1 MCILW
6 CSGKSEGDDNSESES
21 EGGENTE
28 SESEGGENTESE
40 SEGDEGDSDNDR
52 SQGGLS
58 SIHFTVQSGDLNQV
72 VILKQQRSLTDKE
85 KLSILEDSFVPPSGY
100 QFPTRIISGCKR
112 HFQSGWLTKYN
123 GLVYSESADGG
134 FCKYCVTFAKCGPK
148 VKELGVLVNKPLT
161 NFKKATEKLDEH
173 FHDKQFHKAA
183 MEAAMLFIKVQKNK
197 SLSIDQQLS
206 NLRRQNVAKNRLV
219 LRSIVEA
226 VILCA
231 RQGLALRGH
240 RDDSTHVESAPLA
253 NHGNFLAL
261 LQFRIRAGDELLK
274 EHPQTA
280 KGNALYTSK
289 TVQNE
294 IIATCGN
301 LIRQK
306 LLKSIR
312 DAGFFSVIADE
323 ATDAANQEQLS
334 VSIRFVE
341 NNEPCERFMGFI
353 RCATGVTGEAIADN
367 ILLQLNAWQLPVT
380 SLRGQAYDGA
390 GSMSGHT
397 KGAAARVS
405 AMFPKALYTHCAS
418 HRLNLCI
425 VKSCSNREVTNMME
439 VVDSISR
446 FFNNSPKR
454 QLELEKWI
462 AAVLPGEKKRRKLK
476 MLCRTR
482 WVERHDAYEVFTD
495 LFVVIVSCL
504 EQIANAP
511 PAEWNRETRSEAQSF
526 LLAVS
531 QFSFIVTL
539 TVTQKILAFTRGLSV
554 KLQGRYVDVCRAHRD
569 IESVKTAL
577 KSARSDSQVD
587 TFHEQT
593 FEEAV
598 RLGASVGIE
607 QSSPRLAG
615 RQQHRSNVPAGTVKD
630 YYKLNLTI
638 PLLDHING
646 ELDTRFSSESSAIV
660 VDFMQ
665 LLPSTIC
672 ENSAATVLNKADLTE
687 LLQVYEDDLPSAR
700 SLDVELSLWHTQW
713 AERDAEQA
721 ESLDTA
727 AKVLPHA
734 DPDYFP
740 NIRTLFLIMTTLPV
754 TSCECERSISLLRL
768 VKSALRTTMSEDRL
782 NGLTMTQCHRDI
794 SLDPEEVVEEFARCH
809 PRRLTLL

>member
-85 KLSILEDSFVPPSGY
+85 K
-100 QFPTRIISGCKR
+100 

-173 FHDKQFHKAA
+173 FHDKHFHKAA

-261 LQFRIRAGDELLK
+261 FQFRIRAGDELLK
-274 EHPQTA
+274 EHLQTA

-323 ATDAANQEQLS
+323 ATD
-334 VSIRFVE
+334 VE
-341 NNEPCERFMGFI
+341 NRN
-353 RCATGVTGEAIADN
+353 
-367 ILLQLNAWQLPVT
+367 
-380 SLRGQAYDGA
+380 
-390 GSMSGHT
+390 
-397 KGAAARVS
+397 
-405 AMFPKALYTHCAS
+405 
-418 HRLNLCI
+418 
-425 VKSCSNREVTNMME
+425 
-439 VVDSISR
+439 
-446 FFNNSPKR
+446 
-454 QLELEKWI
+454 
-462 AAVLPGEKKRRKLK
+462 
-476 MLCRTR
+476 
-482 WVERHDAYEVFTD
+482 
-495 LFVVIVSCL
+495 SCL
-504 EQIANAP
+504 
-511 PAEWNRETRSEAQSF
+511 
-526 LLAVS
+526 LVY
-531 QFSFIVTL
+531 
-539 TVTQKILAFTRGLSV
+539 GL
-554 KLQGRYVDVCRAHRD
+554 
-569 IESVKTAL
+569 
-577 KSARSDSQVD
+577 
-587 TFHEQT
+587 
-593 FEEAV
+593 
-598 RLGASVGIE
+598 
-607 QSSPRLAG
+607 
-615 RQQHRSNVPAGTVKD
+615 
-630 YYKLNLTI
+630 
-638 PLLDHING
+638 
-646 ELDTRFSSESSAIV
+646 
-660 VDFMQ
+660 
-665 LLPSTIC
+665 
-672 ENSAATVLNKADLTE
+672 
-687 LLQVYEDDLPSAR
+687 
-700 SLDVELSLWHTQW
+700 
-713 AERDAEQA
+713 
-721 ESLDTA
+721 
-727 AKVLPHA
+727 
-734 DPDYFP
+734 
-740 NIRTLFLIMTTLPV
+740 
-754 TSCECERSISLLRL
+754 
-768 VKSALRTTMSEDRL
+768 
-782 NGLTMTQCHRDI
+782 
-794 SLDPEEVVEEFARCH
+794 
-809 PRRLTLL
+809 